1 MNTNQ
6 LLLHLLNG
14 DLNTVM
20 NYKDNIINISMQYL
34 NYKGQLTDPMLD
46 DIYNIL
52 YISNILYSN
61 TSLDYLI
68 LEDGVYDILLEL
80 YKRYRN
86 NAPVGAV
93 PIDFNIKQ
101 STEIVDEQLPEYGIR
116 FFDKDLMYP
125 ELKNSTCFSTI
136 PSLQQAIYFEQFNI
150 SKRTKNVAHEYPEL
164 VGTLDKCKFVMNY
177 QAEEKGVLNESNV
190 RILERDFFAEHI
202 KQGILDPNRVF
213 LMCLELKYD
222 GISVEQDVLNMTFR
236 SRGDA
241 IDGVGT
247 DLTPILKNY
256 PFYNKPAINDAFGVK
271 YEAIMT
277 YDNLARYNIVK
288 GYNYKNCRTAI
299 SGLFSSS
306 DAYNYTDYITLV
318 PLQTSLNIDRHTEI
332 EFMNRYFTKD
342 IPMIYSIVR
351 GTYQEILFQIKKF
364 VEEAEMMRDFIP
376 FMYDGV
382 VVSYIDEDLIRSLGR
397 ENAINKYSTAIKF
410 NALKKSTIFKGFTY
424 TVGQDGSITP
434 MVHYEPVEFYGTI
447 HDKSTGH
454 SYDRFK
460 TLRLR
465 VGDIIDVEYVNDVMP
480 YVSKPCNSINDT
492 NNNPVVPFITN
503 CPECGTE
510 LIESKSGKTILCPNK
525 QCHGRSIARMV
536 NMMQKLNLKDF
547 GEANLMSI
555 NIYTFHE
562 LMSLTK
568 NDVLFLG
575 DIMSDKLM
583 DRLNEIKT
591 REMFDYQLIGSLGFT
606 NMGRRNWK
614 LIFNTITPQQ
624 LIDIYLTDI
633 YSLRTILTGIK
644 GIGSVR
650 ADTIISEMEYFLN
663 DILYI
668 ISNTNMV
675 ESLGINSGKKIRMT
689 GFRNKE
695 LIEQLEIMG
704 HDIGEGSVTKDTDI
718 LLVPSLEH
726 KSSKIDKAIKY
737 GIKVV
742 PIQLFLQNIDYYLQ

>member
-492 NNNPVVPFITN
+492 NNNPVVLFITN